1 MTYLLPE
8 LTQDRAAPIPDPTG
22 LSPIAA
28 LFAARQVDHLMLAIE
43 ELRDGVC
50 RWPVA
55 EFDRNEYLYCG
66 DATRDKTCPYCRGSM
81 QRSPTTQRAAGG
93 QRRRKPIGKNL
104 SNCMR
109 RSKSNSRPRSK

>member
-28 LFAARQVDHLMLAIE
+28 IFAARQVDHLMLAIV
-43 ELRDGVC
+43 ELRDGAC

-66 DATRDKTCPYCRGSM
+66 DATRDKACPYCREH
-81 QRSPTTQRAAGG
+81 AALAYHQAG
-93 QRRRKPIGKNL
+93 RRRTTATQADRQKLIEL
-104 SNCMR
+104 YALEQ
-109 RSKSNSRPRSK
+109 

>member
-22 LSPIAA
+22 LSPIDA
-28 LFAARQVDHLMLAIE
+28 LFAARQVDHLMLVIE
-43 ELRDGVC
+43 ELRDGAC

-66 DATRDKTCPYCRGSM
+66 DATRDEACPYCREH
-81 QRSPTTQRAAGG
+81 AALAYHKPRPAG
-93 QRRRKPIGKNL
+93 RRRTVATQADRQKLIEL
-104 SNCMR
+104 AVAI
-109 RSKSNSRPRSK
+109 